1 MIGTQNHRVAW
12 LILPIVI
19 CWIAGCASTQ
29 PGPRPTP
36 PRTNRTEANPIPP
49 TLPSMAGVAYDELW
63 VVESPS
69 TSPSAD
75 LEAQAGSGALLT
87 QRGPNF
93 VFCPLVK
100 TSIKANVVG
109 CIATVDVSQR
119 FENLNREPAE
129 ATYTFPLPANAAVC
143 DFVMSIGTRH
153 IRGVIRPRREAEQIY
168 REARQQGYRASLL
181 AEHSPHLFTQSIGP
195 IEPDRS
201 VDIEMRYVE
210 PLEMEDGSFAL
221 RIPLSLRSRAGEVA
235 PTERDGRNISV
246 SVNLNPG
253 APLTHI
259 ECATHPIEVEY
270 VDKKH
275 VKVLLQPSDQ
285 IPNRQIVLRYQLAG
299 APVVP
304 SLFTHVKATSGF
316 AALMLAAPLNAMKGP
331 AVRDL
336 KITWTGAQVQTLAP
350 GAATD
355 LIAGR
360 SQLIMGQFTGPA
372 PTSATLSGHT
382 ADGDEFHLEIPA
394 QADPGDGVAME
405 NVWARMSIAALLL
418 DQTQKDPRS
427 LESQITRIA
436 MESGLASPFTSYVCV
451 DATAPT
457 QH

>member
-1 MIGTQNHRVAW
+1 
-12 LILPIVI
+12 
-19 CWIAGCASTQ
+19 
-29 PGPRPTP
+29 
-36 PRTNRTEANPIPP
+36 
-49 TLPSMAGVAYDELW
+49 MAGVAYDEVW
-63 VVESPS
+63 IVESPA
-69 TSPSAD
+69 TNPSSD

-119 FENLNREPAE
+119 FENPNREPAE

-181 AEHSPHLFTQSIGP
+181 VEHAPHLFTQSIGS
-195 IEPDRS
+195 IEPEKP
-201 VDIEMRYVE
+201 VDIAMRYVD
-210 PLEMEDGSFAL
+210 PLQMEDGSFAL

-235 PTERDGRNISV
+235 PTERDGRYISV
-246 SVNLNPG
+246 SISLKPG

-270 VDKKH
+270 VDKQH
-275 VKVLLQPSDQ
+275 VNVLLQRSDQ
-285 IPNRQIVLRYQLAG
+285 IPNRSMVLRYQLAG
-299 APVVP
+299 GPVLA
-304 SLFTHVKATSGF
+304 SLFTRVKGNSGF
-316 AALMLAAPLNAMKGP
+316 AALMLAAPLNTAKGA

-336 KITWTGAQVQTLAP
+336 KTTWTGAQVQTLAP
-350 GAATD
+350 GAPTD
-355 LIAGR
+355 LMAGR
-360 SQLIMGQFTGPA
+360 SQLIMGHFTGPA

-382 ADGDEFHLEIPA
+382 IDGGEFHMEVPA
-394 QADPGDGVAME
+394 QADPGDAIAME

-418 DQTQKDPRS
+418 DQPQKDPGS

-436 MESGLASPFTSYVCV
+436 MESGLVSPFTSYVCV
-451 DATAPT
+451 DATSPMP
-457 QH
+457 H